1 MQLFLNKET
10 ALSEWVCQQQSTAS
24 GDSRQ
29 LAAMVMGIASSS
41 SVLTSSDSL
50 TTSQKL
56 PSDPSLLRGYENE
69 RGKGNSLLR
78 KVWINPLSNYVASQ
92 LNFLHID
99 TTSVLCPICIVRRF
113 VAKI

>member
-1 MQLFLNKET
+1 MNFLANQTKAALQLFLNKDD

-41 SVLTSSDSL
+41 SVLTSSESSL

-78 KVWINPLSNYVASQ
+78 KVC
-92 LNFLHID
+92 NFHGFVFDILGTDLLCLH
-99 TTSVLCPICIVRRF
+99 
-113 VAKI
+113 K